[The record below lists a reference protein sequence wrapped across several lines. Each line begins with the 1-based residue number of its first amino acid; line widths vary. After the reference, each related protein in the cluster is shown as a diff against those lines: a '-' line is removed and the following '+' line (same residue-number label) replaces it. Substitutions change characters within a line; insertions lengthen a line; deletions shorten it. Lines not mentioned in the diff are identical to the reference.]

1 MGTRGSSLRILF
13 VSEIIP
19 RKPSS
24 GGEMRC
30 FHTACALRELGA
42 VDVAILNM
50 PGKTGDLEA
59 ATEGEFPPAYVLDVE
74 QRSNE
79 GLLQKLSWTFNPRMD
94 YPFGCGVE
102 GEPERRFRG
111 SLGSYDLIW
120 FFNLRSADIF
130 PNAVWLRSVVDIDDL
145 PTTSSIAALDV
156 ASGAADW
163 FNTRRRL
170 FAWRRR
176 EQILGERFTVLSVC
190 SEDDKRQLESNGV
203 GIPIHIIPNGFE
215 SPSEVPVRAPV
226 MPPRIGFVGLYDYG
240 PNRDGIDWFVRT
252 CWPLIRQQV
261 PGVRLRL
268 AGKDT
273 HGALTHNDPQI
284 DKLGWIEDA
293 DAEMASWSAMI
304 VPIRGGGGTRIKIA
318 HGFSRKCPVV
328 STTFG
333 AYGYDVADG
342 RELCLADTPE
352 EFARAC
358 IRTIR
363 EPESA
368 VQMAGRAWQRFLDNW
383 TWDAIRPLV
392 RATAEDCLERSR
404 ASACSA
410 RSA

>member
-1 MGTRGSSLRILF
+1 MGARGSLPRILF
-13 VSEIIP
+13 ISEIIP
-19 RKPSS
+19 RKPNS

-30 FHTACALRELGA
+30 FHTARALRELGA

-50 PGKTGDLEA
+50 PGKTGDLEVA
-59 ATEGEFPPAYVLDVE
+59 AEGEFPPAYVLDVE
-74 QRSNE
+74 QRPNE
-79 GLLQKLSWTFNPRMD
+79 GLLPKLRWTFNPGMD

-102 GEPERRFRG
+102 GEPVRLLRE
-111 SLGSYDLIW
+111 SLGCYDLIW

-130 PNAVWLRSVVDIDDL
+130 PNAPWLRSVVDIDDL
-145 PTTSSIAALDV
+145 PSTGISAALDA
-156 ASGAADW
+156 ASGAGERLQAW
-163 FNTRRRL
+163 RRL

-176 EQILGERFTVLSVC
+176 EHILGKRFTVLSVC
-190 SEDDKRQLESNGV
+190 SQDDKRRLESNGV
-203 GIPIHIIPNGFE
+203 GIPIYVIPNGFDA
-215 SPSEVPVRAPV
+215 PSEEPVRAPAT
-226 MPPRIGFVGLYDYG
+226 PPRIGFVGLYDYG

-252 CWPLIRQQV
+252 CWPLIRQQI

-273 HGALTHNDPQI
+273 HGALNCNDPQI

-342 RELCLADTPE
+342 RELYLADTPE
-352 EFARAC
+352 AFAQAC

-368 VQMAGRAWQRFLDNW
+368 AQMAGRAWQRFLENW

-392 RATAEDCLERSR
+392 RATAEDCLRRSH
-404 ASACSA
+404 ASAHGA
-410 RSA
+410 